1 MFNNFVIFNIFKF
14 FIVKIKIYDSELLS
28 ILNLYEFFIL
38 FYRKFWNIEGLC
50 LRFVYNFLWFV
61 YVYLVCCKL
70 LFCKKNET
78 CYM

>member
-50 LRFVYNFLWFV
+50 LTFVYNFLWFV
-61 YVYLVCCKL
+61 RVYLVCCKL
-70 LFCKKNET
+70 LFC
-78 CYM
+78 